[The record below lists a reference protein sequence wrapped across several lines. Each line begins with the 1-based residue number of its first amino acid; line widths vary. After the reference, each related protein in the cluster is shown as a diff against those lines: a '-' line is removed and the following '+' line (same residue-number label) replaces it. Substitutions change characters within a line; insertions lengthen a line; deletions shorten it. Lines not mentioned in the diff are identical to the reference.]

1 MIYTVFKI
9 ANYGSNLLLLIKNG
23 DEFSLSVYNENTG
36 NTLMRPMESNLDNL
50 ERAIAILKETATG
63 DF

>member
-9 ANYGSNLLLLIKNG
+9 ANYESNLLLLIKTG
-23 DEFSLSVYNENTG
+23 DEFALSVYDENTG
-36 NTLMRPMESNLDNL
+36 NTLMRPAESNLANL

>member
-9 ANYGSNLLLLIKNG
+9 ANHGTNLLLLIKTE
-23 DEFSLSVYNENTG
+23 DEFALSVYNERTG
-36 NTLMRPMESNLDNL
+36 NTLMRPAESNLVNL
-50 ERAIAILKETATG
+50 ERAMAILKETATG

>member
-9 ANYGSNLLLLIKNG
+9 ANHGSNLLLLIKTG
-23 DEFSLSVYNENTG
+23 DEFSLSVYNENSG
-36 NTLMRPMESNLDNL
+36 NTLMRPTESTLENL
-50 ERAIAILKETATG
+50 ELAIKVLKETASG